1 MEEYLVNL
9 YNYISENDPTYKD
22 DVSFDD
28 FKVKMQEA
36 DYTSKMYDYINQLD
50 PTFKDD
56 ITLDAFVEKVGGK
69 KKKETFDSPTLPEAS
84 EVLLP
89 DTQEPATSSE
99 EALQKKQPLDSNPYK
114 ETLLEAKTDTGLFQ
128 EGVEGITPE
137 LIEKD
142 EEYTVPE
149 LNYRFN
155 DFGFYFEESGPGFDQ
170 MKVTARN
177 GNTLNVRLD
186 PFFGIG
192 AKSEAEALKRFLKE
206 NQEEASKIMK
216 QSILIQDKQRK
227 AKNEKEIDTTVKIF
241 NEQTEMFQQEIVDF
255 IDVKNALD
263 AEYEIKFKNVS
274 PEQIKNDPQLMAQ
287 YNEWLSKRKQLQ
299 AKFKDLTEKEK
310 DFKAKGQQLDKLAGE
325 YFEMKS
331 QQGTWAG
338 GIWNNIM
345 SGISKISATTASIA
359 TDIMTKALPAVGIP
373 IMAPEEEKQ
382 KTVDLAVSRITEE
395 DLEIAPSVLISD
407 DPEKQKELEELINLG
422 SDLNEIERAKLK
434 GLLSDMSKE
443 ELDVVLSRINTGT
456 GVLNEEISAK
466 ILDEARKQVK
476 LGKDERVYNPY
487 SQTAM
492 TEGDVSTGI
501 VEITRTATRD
511 LLGDKSTTKQW
522 EDLQKE
528 DFWGGAILGLAESLP
543 AMMGGPGLPG
553 GIQRTWQM
561 YGVISDAVDQEMEQN
576 PDFDDITESEKYL
589 VKAPIGIASGILEA
603 VGFRNIVN
611 QKGFLNSMVSR
622 ALGKSN
628 KNTTAKTFG
637 EYIRQDVDNLIAR
650 GLLTVGAGGLAEFET
665 GALQELSTVGIKEI
679 YNQVKEK
686 EMFQQPDTF
695 VDLASDVLIAGA
707 QEGVG
712 GFILSVPSAMSNAAN
727 TNQLKD
733 IDNDI
738 YSMFEEYQKDPE
750 FKTMYVTKIK
760 QQLSEG
766 TITKEKADAELATF
780 NQLLGLAPK
789 IPQDLTQDQKK
800 EALQLLLEKQEL
812 QSKIEG
818 KEPELVKNETDRIA
832 EINTELENIKAPV
845 AEEVVVDEV
854 IDSKGRKRTFYK
866 TTETQ
871 EPEPGESL
879 VKTKFTQQIE
889 GREGRRQGDVKP
901 EIAFEGK
908 YEIDLEESGLDGV
921 GDIEVVSVSEMT
933 IPQKADSR
941 FNKTAKVKI
950 RGKGGFV
957 QEFLVVLKDKK
968 QIKVEPIKIK
978 KDAEPTIKTPEG
990 SQLFSE
996 PIKDASTIAEGFGKR
1011 TGIDFKEAKGLT
1023 KINENKAREIAQVY
1037 EQLESK
1043 PQDPEVKKAYRALID
1058 ETLQQYDDIVKGG
1071 YTIEL
1076 VEENP
1081 YNNSAEMF
1089 KDVNENKTLKI
1100 FSTLSG
1106 FGPEGITAQDKANN
1120 LLLEETTLTDK
1131 NGKPLLANDVFR
1143 FVHDFFGHGT
1153 LGNSFGP
1160 IGEENA
1166 WNVHSRMYSPLARRA
1181 MTTETRGQNSWVNF
1195 SGANQQAQK
1204 LINESRALRK
1214 EGKFDEAQ
1222 AKVDEA
1228 MKIFKFAE
1236 QKNALMPDNLV
1247 LLEEE
1252 IEVTPTKEVEKEVEV
1267 MEEVLGKAE
1276 KQALTK
1282 GPTISEVDDNNW
1294 NKFVALLHR
1303 AFPQVTMSQ
1312 DKDSFDRFLDEQGAQ
1327 KIAGKGRDIKGVRM
1341 GNDIYLN
1348 PDYKNFNTPIHEHG
1362 HVWNAVMKQT
1372 NPEIYKKGLELVKN
1386 SPYYDNVKKNPDYQ
1400 KVIKYYKKNQNWSDA
1415 KIEEYT
1421 LDEALATAIG
1431 DRGEAFV
1438 NKARKKRFLN
1448 WVTDMFKQV
1457 KRMMG
1462 ITQFTAK
1469 QLETVTLDKFLDA
1482 VVVDM
1487 FKGKSLMDNYQSEN
1501 LGQTLEFQLDEK
1513 PNNLSMES
1521 VINES
1526 RQLGFTDA
1534 AIKLYLQKQGYKIL
1548 DINQAMEVPTTA
1560 GTNVPLA
1567 FGNVPGGMIKGM
1579 EMFGETMSKLNPFT
1593 KKKGVTLGEIREKA
1607 QDILKANKD
1616 FQGLNDTLQKELLIE
1631 LDKSLGIT
1639 KNKKIS
1645 EDVKRMRAI
1654 VRDRKRGARELS
1666 TLRQQLKRFIIQNMP
1681 KSSWDSKTVKTL
1693 IREVSDAKYYKD
1705 FYKLDTKP
1713 GDDIRMVMDR
1723 VVTEIN
1729 KQNVADVKR
1738 AINKLLKTKLTTVVG
1753 ARKKG
1758 RFTVEG
1764 QDRINKI
1771 KEDLLTDKTEP
1782 EVIEKKI
1789 NDLKEEY
1796 NKISNNNNL
1805 TEQQLNRM
1813 SDIDASIKYNEALL
1827 MDNDNPYKAE
1837 TLAEVYENLKTILRD
1852 ERSAYAE
1859 TIVQAKERYNRL
1871 KGEVFEEVA
1880 GFNIDY
1886 NDKESVDNA
1895 KERLA
1900 KKENL
1905 RKNRSSYLKGLLKFA
1920 NTLDWF
1926 VVRTEAFE
1934 GLIDRILQVPG
1945 ELFGSKT
1952 KSLILEGTNEA
1963 SRSYKEGRAYLQ
1975 QVMMSKAEEIYG
1987 KDYVFIMK
1995 KNSVPNVPVYLNSK
2009 RANEIIEKIKE
2020 KTLPKGE
2027 RAKLLSELQELTIN
2041 LSQNEMYYLY
2051 NQAKDPANRKGLESK
2066 AGWGNN
2072 TDDIL
2077 KQIDEKLD
2085 DNVRQWADWQV
2096 EEFFPSL
2103 YPRYNST
2110 YKAIYRT
2117 NMPWNAHYAGR
2128 IVREGSPEEVDMFDM
2143 GSNNY
2148 QTLVGSQSTKLRVKN
2163 NKPIMN
2169 MDGDS
2174 MLQTYTDE
2182 MEYFRA
2188 YAETVR
2194 DINKIINDPQIKKAI
2209 QETAGSDVYKVLS
2222 TQIDKVANRSKARQG
2237 SGGYLFNLFTKNFV
2251 ITRLGLNPT
2260 ITLKQFTS
2268 AFAFADYIGYRN
2280 WFRYATQELSKGV
2293 GTWNKTWQ
2301 EMYDNSPKLQDR
2313 YSRSDFARLLESYTA
2328 KNVDET
2334 LYSGL
2339 SNQRIKVGGKTL
2351 TVDKVYDFM
2360 MYLVKAG
2367 DKGGIMG
2374 SIPNYAFYKEQF
2386 LKKNPKATE
2395 QQAID
2400 HAIRKT
2406 ESQIFSTQ
2414 QDQDIQ
2420 NKDFFQT
2427 DNAFYRW
2434 MSLFTSSPRAL
2445 LRKEIIS
2452 IRNLYRKLVAGDKT
2466 AGRGTVKQNLRT
2478 FVTYHFVIPLFF
2490 QYVALGL
2497 PGLARNWRED
2507 DDEQLG
2513 MAAILGNLNSIFI
2526 IGDILASMRDL
2537 ILDKPFAAQ
2546 FRNIPI
2552 FEYVQ
2557 EINENVIRMNKAKKP
2572 ETKDKYFKRL
2582 INSILEP
2589 AGVPARQLSKW
2600 YTNIEKVLKGETDFG
2615 ESVLRLFNFSDYVIE
2630 GYKPEKKDRKTKSIS
2645 ELNAIY
2651 EKKKKK

>member
-56 ITLDAFVEKVGGK
+56 VTLDAFVEKVGGK

-89 DTQEPATSSE
+89 DAEEPATSSE

-206 NQEEASKIMK
+206 NQEEASKIME

-263 AEYEIKFKNVS
+263 AEYEIKFKNIS

-299 AKFKDLTEKEK
+299 SKFKDLTEKEK

-338 GIWNNIM
+338 GIWNNIL
-345 SGISKISATTASIA
+345 SGVSKMSATTASIA

-382 KTVDLAVSRITEE
+382 KTVDLAVNRITEE

-434 GLLSDMSKE
+434 GLLSNMSKE

-492 TEGDVSTGI
+492 TEGDISTGI
-501 VEITRTATRD
+501 VEVTRTAARD

-543 AMMGGPGLPG
+543 AMLGSKEQALAG

-561 YGVISDAVDQEMEQN
+561 YGIISDAVDQEMEQN
-576 PDFDDITESEKYL
+576 PDFDDITENEKYL

-603 VGFRNIVN
+603 VGFRNIVS
-611 QKGFLNSMVSR
+611 QKGLLNSLVSR
-622 ALGKSN
+622 ALGKST

-695 VDLASDVLIAGA
+695 VDLVSDVLVAGA

-818 KEPELVKNETDRIA
+818 KEPELVKNETARIA

-845 AEEVVVDEV
+845 AEEVAVQDGGGFAPSTIAFKDRETLEV
-854 IDSKGRKRTFYK
+854 KTGIEAEKGDRFVEKTVNDGISKGQS
-866 TTETQ
+866 TQ
-871 EPEPGESL
+871 EIIDRIAPRYAFNE
-879 VKTKFTQQIE
+879 IE
-889 GREGRRQGDVKP
+889 LNALKQFID
-901 EIAFEGK
+901 GK
-908 YEIDLEESGLDGV
+908 KDGT
-921 GDIEVVSVSEMT
+921 ITNEFSVYR
-933 IPQKADSR
+933 K
-941 FNKTAKVKI
+941 
-950 RGKGGFV
+950 GKK
-957 QEFLVVLKDKK
+957 E
-968 QIKVEPIKIK
+968 IKVEPIKIK

-990 SQLFSE
+990 SRLFSE
-996 PIKDASTIAEGFGKR
+996 PIKEASTITQGFVGPR
-1011 TGIDFKEAKGLT
+1011 RQTFKEAE
-1023 KINENKAREIAQVY
+1023 KINKIDKDKSRKIAQVY

-1058 ETLQQYDDIVKGG
+1058 ETIEQYNEIVKGG
-1071 YTIEL
+1071 YTIEM

-1081 YNNSAEMF
+1081 YNNSTEML
-1089 KDVNENKTLKI
+1089 NEINKTKTIKI

-1106 FGPEGITAQDKANN
+1106 FGKKGITAKDKANN

-1131 NGKPLLANDVFR
+1131 NGKPMLANDVFR
-1143 FVHDFFGHGT
+1143 AVHDFFGHGT

-1160 IGEENA
+1160 VGEENA

-1181 MTTETRGQNSWVNF
+1181 MTTETRGQTSWVNF
-1195 SGANQQAQK
+1195 SGENDQAFQLLEEAKK
-1204 LINESRALRK
+1204 LEA
-1214 EGKFDEAQ
+1214 EGKIDEAIEK
-1222 AKVDEA
+1222 AKQGKA
-1228 MKIFKFAE
+1228 LISYAE
-1236 QKNALMPDNLV
+1236 QKNALMPDEFV

-1252 IEVTPTKEVEKEVEV
+1252 VEAAPAKEVEKEVEV
-1267 MEEVLGKAE
+1267 MEELLGKAE

-1327 KIAGKGRDIKGVRM
+1327 KIAGRGRDIKGVRM
-1341 GNDIYLN
+1341 DNDIYLN
-1348 PDYKNFNTPIHEHG
+1348 PDHKNFNTPIHEHG

-1400 KVIKYYKKNQNWSDA
+1400 RVIKYYKKNQNWSDA

-1579 EMFGETMSKLNPFT
+1579 EMYGETMSKLNPFT
-1593 KKKGVTLGEIREKA
+1593 KKKGVNIGDIREKA

-1789 NDLKEEY
+1789 NDLREEY
-1796 NKISNNNNL
+1796 NKISNNNSL

-1859 TIVQAKERYNRL
+1859 TIVQARERYNRL

-1880 GFNIDY
+1880 AFDIDY
-1886 NDKESVDNA
+1886 NNKESVENA

-1905 RKNRSSYLKGLLKFA
+1905 RKNRKKYLQGLLNALKTF
-1920 NTLDWF
+1920 DWF
-1926 VVRTEAFE
+1926 VIRNEAFE
-1934 GLIDRILQVPG
+1934 GLIDRILQIPG
-1945 ELFGSKT
+1945 EMFGSKT
-1952 KSLILEGTNEA
+1952 STLILAGTNES
-1963 SRSYKEGRAYLQ
+1963 SRSYVQGRGHVQ
-1975 QVMMSKAEEIYG
+1975 QMMMSKAEEIYG
-1987 KDYVFIMK
+1987 KDYVFVMK
-1995 KNSVPNVPVYLNSK
+1995 KNSVPNVPIYLNSK

-2027 RAKLLSELQELTIN
+2027 RGKLLIELQELTSN
-2041 LSQNEMYYLY
+2041 MSQNTMYYLY

-2103 YPRYNST
+2103 YARYNST

-2117 NMPWNAHYAGR
+2117 NMPWNAYYAGR

-2143 GSNNY
+2143 SSNNY

-2182 MEYFRA
+2182 MEYFKA
-2188 YAETVR
+2188 YAETIR
-2194 DINKIINDPQIKKAI
+2194 DINKVINDPLIKKAI
-2209 QETAGSDVYKVLS
+2209 QETAGKDVYKVLS

-2237 SGGYLFNLFTKNFV
+2237 SGGYLFNIFTKNFV
-2251 ITRLGLNPT
+2251 LTRLGLNPT
-2260 ITLKQFTS
+2260 ITLKQYTS
-2268 AFAFADYIGYRN
+2268 ALAFADYIGYRN
-2280 WFRYATQELSKGV
+2280 WIKYATKELKKGV
-2293 GTWNKTWQ
+2293 GPWNKTWQ

-2313 YSRSDFARLLESYTA
+2313 YSRSDFARLLESYTS

-2334 LYSGL
+2334 LYGGL
-2339 SNQRIKVGGKTL
+2339 SSKRIKVGGKSL

-2434 MSLFTSSPRAL
+2434 MSLFTSGPRAL
-2445 LRKEIIS
+2445 LRKEIIAT
-2452 IRNLYRKLVAGDKT
+2452 RNLYRKLVALDAS
-2466 AGRGTVKQNLRT
+2466 AGRGTLKENIRT
-2478 FVTYHFVIPLFF
+2478 FVTYHIGLPLFF
-2490 QYVALGL
+2490 QWVTLGF
-2497 PGLARNWRED
+2497 PGLARDWRED
-2507 DDEQLG
+2507 DEERLG
-2513 MAAILGNLNSIFI
+2513 MAAILGNLNSIFL
-2526 IGDILASMRDL
+2526 IGDIFASIRDL
-2537 ILDKPFAAQ
+2537 ILDEPFAAQ

-2557 EINENVIRMNKAKKP
+2557 EINENIIRMNKAVRP
-2572 ETKDKYFKRL
+2572 ETKDKYLKRL
-2582 INSILEP
+2582 INSLLEP
-2589 AGVPARQLSKW
+2589 AGVPARQVTRW
-2600 YTNIEKVLKGETDFG
+2600 YANIEKVLKGEGDIG
-2615 ESVLRLFNFSDYVIE
+2615 ESFLRLFNYGDYVVE
-2630 GYKPEKKDRKTKSIS
+2630 GDVKRDKKDRKTKSIS